1 MINRA
6 HAIEF
11 IRQVHETLSEQT
23 DLSPKNPIV
32 TDCSKRFIEFLSTTY
47 QEDWANRLP
56 DAPELAKVAGHL
68 PLLCGR
74 AECQMEKWW
83 CRRLIADRDISF
95 NSLTEF
101 WYFENYRSLVTAEL
115 ALLGRA
121 PCIAT
126 PSSATRVDSFRI

>member
-74 AECQMEKWW
+74 AECRAVQ
-83 CRRLIADRDISF
+83 
-95 NSLTEF
+95 
-101 WYFENYRSLVTAEL
+101 RSLHEL
-115 ALLGRA
+115 DRLQCSD
-121 PCIAT
+121 PT
-126 PSSATRVDSFRI
+126 DSEAISGVGDIPGAIEAQNVSRE